1 MSSDLISWTLA
12 ILAAVAPQS
21 SRPECPPA
29 AQAVLEQTAADVARG
44 AYASASERVRIG
56 ASAEVTCDPVR
67 LAAWA
72 WRGWTAAVAAAN
84 RGGSPEA
91 LAPVTEAIA
100 IVTALGPPRSEAA
113 YAAAVLR
120 AAAAASQD
128 ERDEMLVWIEEAQA
142 LSVRLTLAGAPPR
155 WPLPIELATGELW
168 HGVNDYQLAEA
179 AFERALAARESPA
192 AWRGVARAR
201 DRRGNGAGACD
212 AYRRVQQ
219 LLADDEAPGPLAT
232 EARGYLLL
240 CSP

>member
-1 MSSDLISWTLA
+1 M
-12 ILAAVAPQS
+12 
-21 SRPECPPA
+21 
-29 AQAVLEQTAADVARG
+29 LEQTAADVARG

-56 ASAEVTCDPVR
+56 ASAEITRDPVR

-91 LAPVTEAIA
+91 LAPVIEAIA

-142 LSVRLTLAGAPPR
+142 LSARLALAGAPPR
-155 WPLPIELATGELW
+155 WPLPIEPQPGSS
-168 HGVNDYQLAEA
+168 GM
-179 AFERALAARESPA
+179 ESTTTS
-192 AWRGVARAR
+192 WRRPPSNVRSPRAR
-201 DRRGNGAGACD
+201 SGGLARCGAGARSPRQRR
-212 AYRRVQQ
+212 RRVRRV
-219 LLADDEAPGPLAT
+219 P
-232 EARGYLLL
+232 ARAAAAGR
-240 CSP
+240 